1 MATQHTS
8 CQTLKSIAG
17 SALVGPGLFLLFG
30 NLDGAAI
37 RLSHLLGA
45 APGEA
50 LGVLS
55 SVIFAASFDH
65 QRLCQGLPQ
74 MLYHS
79 GRSSWSSSGRYC
91 CEMPNT

>member
-65 QRLCQGLPQ
+65 QRLCQGLLQ
-74 MLYHS
+74 MLVS
-79 GRSSWSSSGRYC
+79 FWPLLLVIVGAVLLRDA
-91 CEMPNT
+91 